1 MNLIKTEW
9 KKIWYGKKI
18 VHMLIMCFAVS
29 LFCIALMIMAK
40 SNSSFFGVMQA
51 YYEVGKNEP
60 SIMHEDTEISPENSI
75 GYILGLNDW
84 NKPKG
89 FEIYRSAMF
98 PTFIFIIIFLINM
111 SSLYSKEYSLL
122 MFRQAIFCGAGKLR
136 VFISKFF
143 VNFIFYGIIYF
154 VNIVGLYIFFSIYTG
169 YIPSGEDI
177 IMLLLSLLLSL
188 LNCAVFESMAILLVV
203 YTKNSIVGIVANV
216 LWFFSSFMIYPMV
229 HKDFWGYGRAIG
241 IFTTLSPGTYLYKI
255 CSGLVTKELIL
266 NNSVYAAF
274 MLFVLW
280 GVIML
285 KLRKQEI

>member
-29 LFCIALMIMAK
+29 LFCTALMIMAK
-40 SNSSFFGVMQA
+40 SKSSFFGVMQA

-84 NKPKG
+84 NKPKD

-169 YIPSGEDI
+169 YIPSGEDV

>member
-9 KKIWYGKKI
+9 KKIWYGKKL

-60 SIMHEDTEISPENSI
+60 SIMPEDTEISPENSI

-84 NKPKG
+84 NKPQG

-98 PTFIFIIIFLINM
+98 PIFIFIIIFLINM

-143 VNFIFYGIIYF
+143 VNFIFYGIIYLA
-154 VNIVGLYIFFSIYTG
+154 NIVGLYIFFSIYTG
-169 YIPSGEDI
+169 YLPSGEDI
-177 IMLLLSLLLSL
+177 VMLLLSLLLSL

-203 YTKNSIVGIVANV
+203 YTKNSIVGIVVNV
-216 LWFFSSFMIYPMV
+216 LWFFSSFMIYPML

-241 IFTTLSPGTYLYKI
+241 IFATLSPGTYLYRI

>member
-154 VNIVGLYIFFSIYTG
+154 VNIEGLYIFFSIYTG
-169 YIPSGEDI
+169 YVPSGEDI
-177 IMLLLSLLLSL
+177 VMLLLSLLLSL

-203 YTKNSIVGIVANV
+203 YTKNSIVGIVVNV
-216 LWFFSSFMIYPMV
+216 LWFFSSFMIYPML
-229 HKDFWGYGRAIG
+229 HKDFWGYGRAIS
-241 IFTTLSPGTYLYKI
+241 IFATLSPGTYLYKI

-280 GVIML
+280 SFIML

>member
-60 SIMHEDTEISPENSI
+60 SIMPDDTEISPENSI

-177 IMLLLSLLLSL
+177 FMLLLSLLLSL

-216 LWFFSSFMIYPMV
+216 LWFL
-229 HKDFWGYGRAIG
+229 A
-241 IFTTLSPGTYLYKI
+241 
-255 CSGLVTKELIL
+255 
-266 NNSVYAAF
+266 
-274 MLFVLW
+274 VL
-280 GVIML
+280 
-285 KLRKQEI
+285 